1 MVQNYGLGRGLSS
14 LIPPKKNEIS
24 KSQKDL
30 NYLSGLAKENEVIK
44 AKKEEIKKENII
56 KEINTRDIIVNPY
69 QPRTTFDEV
78 KLNELA
84 ESIKEYGVIQPIVVS
99 EKGSEYEIIA
109 GERRYQAAKKA
120 GLVRVP
126 AIVKKVNNQQKLEL
140 AIIENIQ
147 RQNLNPIEEGK
158 SYLQLAEEFKLSQEE
173 IAQKLGKSRSVV
185 ANKIRLLN
193 LPIEIQKALIEGK
206 ITEGHAKIILSITN
220 PEKQRA
226 FLAMILKNKLTVH
239 QTENKSKEIS
249 VRTHK
254 RNIIVDP
261 QIKEWE
267 KNFSQNLGTK
277 VKIKKS
283 GQGGKIIIDY
293 YSPEEL
299 SSILERTKE

>member
-1 MVQNYGLGRGLSS
+1 MAQNYGLGRGLSS

-56 KEINTRDIIVNPY
+56 KEINTQDIIVNPY

-158 SYLQLAEEFKLSQEE
+158 SYLQLAEEFKLNQEE
-173 IAQKLGKSRSVV
+173 IAQKLGKSRSVI

-193 LPIEIQKALIEGK
+193 LPIEIQKALIKGK

-267 KNFSQNLGTK
+267 NNFSQNLGTK
-277 VKIKKS
+277 VRIKKS
-283 GQGGKIIIDY
+283 GQGGKIMIDY

-299 SSILERTKE
+299 SNILERTKE

>member
-1 MVQNYGLGRGLSS
+1 M
-14 LIPPKKNEIS
+14 
-24 KSQKDL
+24 
-30 NYLSGLAKENEVIK
+30 
-44 AKKEEIKKENII
+44 
-56 KEINTRDIIVNPY
+56 
-69 QPRTTFDEV
+69 
-78 KLNELA
+78 
-84 ESIKEYGVIQPIVVS
+84 
-99 EKGSEYEIIA
+99 
-109 GERRYQAAKKA
+109 
-120 GLVRVP
+120 
-126 AIVKKVNNQQKLEL
+126 
-140 AIIENIQ
+140 
-147 RQNLNPIEEGK
+147 
-158 SYLQLAEEFKLSQEE
+158 
-173 IAQKLGKSRSVV
+173 GKSRSVI

-193 LPIEIQKALIEGK
+193 LPIEIQKALIKGK

-293 YSPEEL
+293 YSSEEL

>member
-1 MVQNYGLGRGLSS
+1 MAQNYGLGRGLSS

-56 KEINTRDIIVNPY
+56 KEINTQDIIVNPY

-158 SYLQLAEEFKLSQEE
+158 SYLQLAEEFK
-173 IAQKLGKSRSVV
+173 
-185 ANKIRLLN
+185 
-193 LPIEIQKALIEGK
+193 
-206 ITEGHAKIILSITN
+206 
-220 PEKQRA
+220 
-226 FLAMILKNKLTVH
+226 
-239 QTENKSKEIS
+239 
-249 VRTHK
+249 
-254 RNIIVDP
+254 
-261 QIKEWE
+261 
-267 KNFSQNLGTK
+267 
-277 VKIKKS
+277 
-283 GQGGKIIIDY
+283 
-293 YSPEEL
+293 
-299 SSILERTKE
+299 